1 MIVCKQKNYMTEK
14 EKAASGLLYDANY
27 NEDIVAGRMAA
38 AELCHDYN
46 NLRPSALAEK
56 DRILERLLGRK
67 GRNCVI
73 VQPLHVD
80 NGFNIEVGDNFF
92 ANYNFTVL
100 DEAKVSIG
108 DNVFIAPNV
117 GIYCAGHPFDV
128 DLRNRGLEYALPV
141 RIGDNVWIGAGV
153 QIMPGVTI
161 GSGTTVGAGSVVT
174 RDIPSNVIAAGN
186 PCRVIREITDTD
198 RRRYK

>member
-1 MIVCKQKNYMTEK
+1 MTEK
-14 EKAASGLLYDANY
+14 EKAEAGLLYDANY
-27 NEDIVAGRMAA
+27 NEEMIAGRLAA

-46 NLRPSALAEK
+46 SLRPSQLAEK
-56 DRILERLLGRK
+56 DAILGRLLARK
-67 GRNCVI
+67 GRNCSI

-100 DEAKVSIG
+100 DEAKVTIG

-128 DLRNRGLEYALPV
+128 GLRNRGLEYALPV
-141 RIGDNVWIGAGV
+141 TIGDNVWIGAGV

-161 GSGTTVGAGSVVT
+161 GAGSTVGAGSVVT
-174 RDIPSNVIAAGN
+174 KDIPANVIAAGN
-186 PCRVIREITDTD
+186 PCRVIREITDAD
-198 RRRYK
+198 RKKYKSRFNNIR